1 MQNESG
7 YEEKMRRSKVI
18 CFTLIELLVVIAIIA
33 ILAALLLPA
42 LNQARE
48 KARDLSCANNLKQ
61 IGSFLPM
68 YLGDNADRLP
78 TYAQNTG
85 NGKPH
90 DVLFFYANPKINVKD
105 GSHWNKNE
113 NKPFAPF
120 FCPSAHYVFP
130 EGGRPNEYPA
140 QNYGANFRAISA
152 VGGGSSPWTV
162 KERMITQYK
171 RPSERAFFM
180 DMDYKGHWA
189 TLAVRERADL
199 LTSSGA
205 WAWRHYGRSGINVV
219 FLDGHVKLVP
229 YSLCPENIYSPNG
242 EFWGTATF

>member
-1 MQNESG
+1 MQNKSS
-7 YEEKMRRSKVI
+7 YEGKISRSPAI
-18 CFTLIELLVVIAIIA
+18 YFTLIELLIVIAIIA
-33 ILAALLLPA
+33 ILAGLLLPA

-48 KARDLSCANNLKQ
+48 KARDLSCANNLRQ

-68 YLGDNADRLP
+68 YLADNADRLP
-78 TYAQNTG
+78 TYGENTG
-85 NGKPH
+85 KGKVH
-90 DVLFFYANPKINVKD
+90 DVLFSYANPKIIVKD

-130 EGGRPNEYPA
+130 EGGLPHEYPA

-162 KERMITQYK
+162 KERLITQYK

-180 DMDYKGHWA
+180 DIDAKGKWA
-189 TLAVRERADL
+189 TLAVRERANL

-229 YSLCPENIYSPNG
+229 YRLCPEDIYSPNG
-242 EFWGTATF
+242 EFWGTAAF